1 MLLIEVS
8 DLDPSLTCC
17 SFSSSLM
24 CYIAQKLN
32 TLPKVNRFLSA
43 VCPRKGEGWGGG
55 GGGGNYIF
63 VCKVCGKLG
72 GFVFGPFINAIWWNL
87 GLFSYKHNLPFMHHY
102 IIDLHVK

>member
-1 MLLIEVS
+1 MLLILFL
-8 DLDPSLTCC
+8 LDVLHCSEAEYITKSKQV
-17 SFSSSLM
+17 SFS
-24 CYIAQKLN
+24 C
-32 TLPKVNRFLSA
+32 LPKERGGV
-43 VCPRKGEGWGGG
+43 GGGGG

>member
-43 VCPRKGEGWGGG
+43 FCPRKGEGGGS
-55 GGGGNYIF
+55 NHIF

-72 GFVFGPFINAIWWNL
+72 RFDFGPFINAI
-87 GLFSYKHNLPFMHHY
+87 
-102 IIDLHVK
+102 